1 MKIRTTLLIF
11 LMAVLGVSVLAIA
24 SVLNASTAPIVS
36 AREVTSHPVLHISG
50 AIWQVEGIS
59 SGGGY
64 HILAL
69 PLSPSG
75 TGTQCCCTYL
85 PCLLKNP

>member
-1 MKIRTTLLIF
+1 MKIRTTLLVF
-11 LMAVLGVSVLAIA
+11 LIAVFGVSVLAIA
-24 SVLNASTAPIVS
+24 PVLNASTAPTVS
-36 AREVTSHPVLHISG
+36 AREVTSHPMLHISG

-69 PLSPSG
+69 PLNPSG

-85 PCLLKNP
+85 PCLLKKP

>member
-1 MKIRTTLLIF
+1 MHIRTPLLIF
-11 LMAVLGVSVLAIA
+11 LFAVLGVSLLAIA
-24 SVLNASTAPIVS
+24 PVLNASTAPTVS

-50 AIWQVEGIS
+50 AIWQVEGIA

-64 HILAL
+64 QIMAL

-85 PCLLKNP
+85 PCLLKKP